1 LPLDDPDCA
10 ASWCCDDQLNP
21 PWLPRS
27 QCTIV
32 PAGDRRAIV
41 LRDGSKAGVSVFWG
55 EGLRQGPAST
65 GKVTAVASTGP

>member
-1 LPLDDPDCA
+1 M
-10 ASWCCDDQLNP
+10 
-21 PWLPRS
+21 
-27 QCTIV
+27 
-32 PAGDRRAIV
+32 V